1 MSGFPLPARR
11 GEAPVPH
18 REIFGGN
25 RLGFFLTGNF
35 PTCIGNAVSRELLTM
50 AERKLGQ
57 EVISRVVKKL
67 GSIELAAARLGIRAG
82 LVQRFVD
89 GLSAVPDAVLLKAL
103 DLVAD
108 PNSPVQA
115 LQPKSKPPKGRPVI

>member
-1 MSGFPLPARR
+1 
-11 GEAPVPH
+11 
-18 REIFGGN
+18 
-25 RLGFFLTGNF
+25 
-35 PTCIGNAVSRELLTM
+35 M

-67 GSIELAAARLGIRAG
+67 GSVELAATRLGIRPG

-89 GLSAVPDAVLLKAL
+89 GLSPVPDAVLLKAL

-108 PNSPVQA
+108 PDSPVQA

>member
-1 MSGFPLPARR
+1 
-11 GEAPVPH
+11 
-18 REIFGGN
+18 
-25 RLGFFLTGNF
+25 
-35 PTCIGNAVSRELLTM
+35 M

-57 EVISRVVKKL
+57 EVIARVVKKL
-67 GSIELAAARLGIRAG
+67 GSVELAAARLGIRPG

-89 GLSAVPDAVLLKAL
+89 GLSPVPDPVLLKAL

-108 PNSPVQA
+108 PDSPVQA